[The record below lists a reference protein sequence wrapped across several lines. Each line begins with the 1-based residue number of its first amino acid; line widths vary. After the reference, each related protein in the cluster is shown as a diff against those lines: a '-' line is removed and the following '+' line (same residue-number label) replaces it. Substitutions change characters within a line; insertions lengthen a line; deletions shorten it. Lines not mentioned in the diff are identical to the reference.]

1 VKQHTR
7 LQQPHIRAKIFGAVL
22 ITLGALLLIYTF
34 LLRTSPPDP
43 LHIKIAFTS
52 LLIGAFIILLIT
64 EQTIP
69 RRISNAQ
76 LEGNL
81 AFVNKMTTDLKLAG
95 QAIFLP
101 KSAILSEERIYIP
114 VDNTPRTY
122 VPYVDDNMV
131 LNLRSDGEVLG
142 ISLPPSGLTLLKK
155 IQADT
160 SFEKIGLENVE
171 EKLQSFVGLNLLRSV
186 TLKKENNG
194 GWKLELERP
203 EACTTEQ
210 PTCSQYPCATCSA
223 VLTAITQAA
232 GEKIWV
238 QNTARVGAK
247 TIFHLKIGG
256 EHASV

>member
-1 VKQHTR
+1 M
-7 LQQPHIRAKIFGAVL
+7 
-22 ITLGALLLIYTF
+22 
-34 LLRTSPPDP
+34 
-43 LHIKIAFTS
+43 
-52 LLIGAFIILLIT
+52 ILLIT

-122 VPYVDDNMV
+122 VPFVDDNMV
-131 LNLRSDGEVLG
+131 LNLRKDGEVLG
-142 ISLPPSGLTLLKK
+142 ISLPPSGLALLRK

-186 TLKKENNG
+186 TLKKEQN

-238 QNTARVGAK
+238 QDTHRMGAK

-256 EHASV
+256 EHASL